1 MASRKDA
8 REYSKRRKPV
18 YALILEGRNKT
29 EKMYFGHFIS
39 RNAPYILKLISA
51 EDTDPLGM
59 AKKADETRRKFEM
72 RPENGDKAF
81 CLIDVDLSH
90 VRMNQIESAKKKYQ
104 NISFV
109 LSNPCFEIWL
119 LYYFTEYPAVVGS
132 SQKVKDELKRFVPNY
147 TENMDMI
154 AEYKLQDYYAVAINR
169 AEKRQANQDTES
181 IVDRNPYTEVP
192 ELVVMLTKCD

>member
-1 MASRKDA
+1 MSKKKDT

-18 YALILEGRNKT
+18 YALIFEGRNKT
-29 EKMYFGHFIS
+29 EKLYFGHFNT

-72 RPENGDKAF
+72 RPENGDNVF

-90 VRMNQIESAKKKYQ
+90 ERMNQIETARIKYQ
-104 NISFV
+104 NTRFV

-119 LYYFTEYPAVVGS
+119 LYYFTEYPAVVSS
-132 SQKVKDELKRFVPNY
+132 SQKVKDELRRFVPNY
-147 TENMDMI
+147 TENMDVI
-154 AEYKLQDYYAVAINR
+154 AVYKLQDHYAVAINR
-169 AEKRQANQDTES
+169 AEKRQLSQDTGS
-181 IVDRNPYTEVP
+181 VVDRNPYAEVH
-192 ELVVMLTKCD
+192 ELVELLTRK